1 MSSKLLGNREKG
13 LVFIVSAPAGTGKT
27 TLTQML
33 VDEFPCVVESIS
45 YTTREKRE
53 EEVDGVHY
61 RFITREKF
69 EEKIQAGEFLEYADI
84 YGDLYG
90 TSKEWVESRLEK
102 GLHVVLVI
110 DTQGA
115 LRLKSRYPATYIFIS
130 PPSFEELRRRLLERR
145 TESDEVIAKRL
156 AWAKKEVEK
165 KDEYDY
171 WLVNNDLETAYQV
184 LRSIVIAEEYK
195 IKKVR
200 KESKWTSSII

>member
-33 VDEFPCVVESIS
+33 VDEFSCVVESIS

>member
-90 TSKEWVESRLEK
+90 TSKKWVESRLEK

-115 LRLKSRYPATYIFIS
+115 LKLKSRYPATYIFIS

-165 KDEYDY
+165 KNEYDY

-195 IKKVR
+195 IKKV
-200 KESKWTSSII
+200 KKGV